1 MDYVAE
7 LKSLWADVDHYKP
20 IQLPHSN
27 CVAWVKKWIEEK
39 RVIQF
44 LRGLNS
50 EFEARC
56 SNIFDQPS
64 LPSLNDAIAPITR

>member
-1 MDYVAE
+1 MTYFVAE
-7 LKSLWADVDHYKP
+7 LKALWAHADYLFE
-20 IQLPHSN
+20 LPDSN

-56 SNIFDQPS
+56 SNIFDQPCV
-64 LPSLNDAIAPITR
+64 PSLNDAIAPITQ